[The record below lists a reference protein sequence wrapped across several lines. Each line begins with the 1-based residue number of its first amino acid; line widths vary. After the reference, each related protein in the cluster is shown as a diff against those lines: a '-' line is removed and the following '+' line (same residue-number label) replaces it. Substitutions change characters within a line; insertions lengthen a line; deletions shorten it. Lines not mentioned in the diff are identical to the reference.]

1 MSSIIKL
8 LNICKNYKKTCAL
21 NKVNLKLKEGDIY
34 GLVGENGA
42 GKTTII
48 RIISG
53 LIFADTGDVEI
64 MGFINNQIESNG
76 VRKNIASIVETPA
89 LYLNMNAIENL
100 KMQCMMNG
108 LEYDLKKIKE
118 KLFEFGLGDVVDDK
132 KKVVNYSL
140 GMKQRLSLCMAMV
153 GNPKII
159 ILDEPTNGLD
169 PDGIR
174 EIRNL
179 ILRLNRTDGISF
191 IISSHNLDEL
201 SKIATRYGF
210 ISKGEMVLE
219 INRDQLEHELSK
231 QTIVKLNSVAGI
243 DDYLK
248 KNGIEK
254 FDVNYSENT
263 IAFSNEYEI
272 DMMTRLLLMQYK
284 VMEIKTINEN
294 LEDFYFKIINRR
306 IKD

>member
-8 LNICKNYKKTCAL
+8 SNICKNYKKTCAL
-21 NKVNLKLKEGDIY
+21 NKVNLGLEEGDIY

-64 MGFINNQIESNG
+64 MGFTNNQIESNG

-108 LEYDLKKIKE
+108 LECNLKRIKE

-210 ISKGEMVLE
+210 ISKGEMILE

-284 VMEIKTINEN
+284 VIEIKTINEN

>member
-21 NKVNLKLKEGDIY
+21 NKVNLELKEGDIY

-210 ISKGEMVLE
+210 ISKGEMILE

-263 IAFSNEYEI
+263 IAFSSEYEI
-272 DMMTRLLLMQYK
+272 DMITRLLLMQYK
-284 VMEIKTINEN
+284 IIEIKTINEN

-306 IKD
+306 VKD